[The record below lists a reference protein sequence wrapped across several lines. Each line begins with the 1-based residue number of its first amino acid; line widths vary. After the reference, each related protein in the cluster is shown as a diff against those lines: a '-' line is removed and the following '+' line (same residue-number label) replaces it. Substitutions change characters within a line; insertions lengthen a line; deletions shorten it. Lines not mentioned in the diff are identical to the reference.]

1 MQERLFNRYYILI
14 WCSALCLMMIQNLM
28 GSGIPLFLQERGFST
43 AFSGL
48 LGIPFALF
56 GIPARTAGGYLMDRF
71 SRRSVMIAGTL
82 IMGVSSILFQ
92 LFPLAA
98 LMLLFRG
105 FHGVGF
111 SMGQAVFSTASVDV
125 TPPAKSRLGVGI
137 FWISTALS
145 IAGAA
150 ALLQVLTQRGTCDS
164 IFFCALAF
172 GLVGA
177 VLALLCNYE
186 KKYPIR
192 RETDSDAASQ
202 PKGLNKFW
210 EPAAARPAAIE
221 FFTLM
226 GISCCNIFVFSF
238 ATNQGYANP
247 SEFLLIGAVS
257 MAVCNLASSGLIKR
271 FGIRNL
277 FAFTMALGGIL
288 IALIALV
295 PSQFTYF
302 LGGVGFGIAE
312 GFSFPLLTILAVDD
326 VPPNHRGTAN
336 STMLMAGDI
345 GVGVGTFLW
354 GVLIEYS
361 GYFTAFALSGLVL
374 IWSGILCILF
384 YLRKR
389 QN

>member
-1 MQERLFNRYYILI
+1 MQNRLFNRCYILV

-48 LGIPFALF
+48 LGIPFAVF
-56 GIPARTAGGYLMDRF
+56 GITARIAGGYLMDRF

-82 IMGVSSILFQ
+82 TMGAASLLFR
-92 LFPLAA
+92 LFPIAA

-105 FHGVGF
+105 LHGAGF

-125 TPPAKSRLGVGI
+125 TPPEKSRLGVGI

-150 ALLQVLTQRGTCDS
+150 SLLQFLTQRGTCDS

-172 GLVGA
+172 GLAGA
-177 VLALLCNYE
+177 VLAFLCDYE

-192 RETDSDAASQ
+192 RDAANESGPR
-202 PKGLNKFW
+202 PKGLRKFW

-221 FFTLM
+221 FFALM

-238 ATNQGYANP
+238 ATQQGYANP
-247 SEFLLIGAVS
+247 SQFLLIGAAS
-257 MAVCNLASSGLIKR
+257 MAVSNLASGWLTKR

-295 PSQFTYF
+295 PSQITYI
-302 LGGVGFGIAE
+302 LGGIGFGIAE
-312 GFSFPLLTILAVDD
+312 GFSFPLLTILAVDNI
-326 VPPNHRGTAN
+326 PPDHRGTAN

-345 GVGVGTFLW
+345 GVGIGTFLW
-354 GVLIEYS
+354 GMLIEYS
-361 GYFTAFALSGLVL
+361 GYFTAFTVSGLVL
-374 IWSGILCILF
+374 IWSGVLCIIF
-384 YLRKR
+384 YLNKKTV
-389 QN
+389 